1 MTTGPT
7 HPGFAVYVHWPFC
20 LAKCP
25 YCDFNSHVRESID
38 QAAWSDALVC
48 ELDRAPELAGLTPG
62 PVTSVFFGG
71 GTPSLMAPATVA
83 RVLQAIDD
91 KFSLAADA
99 EVTLEANPTSVEA
112 RNFEGYVSA
121 GVNRFSLGVQA
132 LDDQALEFLGRHHS
146 VAEALKAVELARRH
160 CDNVSFDLIYARPG
174 QTPDDWGRELR
185 RALDFGL
192 SHVSLY
198 QLTIERGTQFFE
210 SARRGDLIVPDDD
223 TGAKL
228 FEITQEICRDAGL
241 PAYEIS
247 NHARPGLE
255 SRHNL
260 TYWRSGSY
268 LGLGPG
274 AHGRINQEKARL
286 ATQRVRSPEKW
297 LAAVVANGHG
307 TESSEQILGD
317 DLVGEI
323 LMMGLRLQEGI
334 NIAQFQQ
341 VAGKNIDETID
352 RKSLDDL
359 ISGGFVEKNDNVFRA
374 TARGRMVLNEVVRR
388 LIA

>member
-1 MTTGPT
+1 MSTDPT
-7 HPGFAVYVHWPFC
+7 QPGFAVYVHWPFC

-25 YCDFNSHVRESID
+25 YCDFNSHVRDSID
-38 QAAWSDALVC
+38 QAAWADALVQ
-48 ELDRAPELAGLTPG
+48 ELQSAPELEGLTPE

-71 GTPSLMAPATVA
+71 GTPSLMTPATVE
-83 RVLQAIDD
+83 RVLRAIGD
-91 KFSLAADA
+91 KFALAADI
-99 EVTLEANPTSVEA
+99 EITLEANPTSVEA
-112 RNFEGYVSA
+112 KNFEGYVSA

-132 LDDQALEFLGRHHS
+132 LNDQALKFLGRHHS
-146 VAEALKAVELARRH
+146 VAEALKAFELARHH
-160 CDNVSFDLIYARPG
+160 CDNVSFDMIYARPD
-174 QTPDDWGRELR
+174 QTPDDWARELR
-185 RALDFGL
+185 QALDFGL

-228 FEITQEICRDAGL
+228 FEMTQNICRDAGL
-241 PAYEIS
+241 SAYEIS

-297 LAAVVANGHG
+297 LAAVGEYGHG
-307 TESSEQILGD
+307 TESTERILGE
-317 DLVGEI
+317 DLTGEI
-323 LMMGLRLQEGI
+323 LMMGLRLREGI
-334 NIAQFQQ
+334 NMVQFQIVSGQ
-341 VAGKNIDETID
+341 EIDDTID

-359 ISGGFVEKNDNVFRA
+359 ISGGFVEKNDNVLRA
-374 TARGRMVLNEVVRR
+374 TPRGHMVLNEVVRQ